1 MLKCLGTHQL
11 INAEFCNPK
20 TKQWLPSVDCADL
33 EKWKLIAAFC
43 LTKKDGWRKTLE
55 KKLIPTDPRFF

>member
-1 MLKCLGTHQL
+1 MLSDKDLNFNKITS
-11 INAEFCNPK
+11 
-20 TKQWLPSVDCADL
+20 LPSVDCADL

-55 KKLIPTDPRFF
+55 KTFLLKIHIQMRHAQL